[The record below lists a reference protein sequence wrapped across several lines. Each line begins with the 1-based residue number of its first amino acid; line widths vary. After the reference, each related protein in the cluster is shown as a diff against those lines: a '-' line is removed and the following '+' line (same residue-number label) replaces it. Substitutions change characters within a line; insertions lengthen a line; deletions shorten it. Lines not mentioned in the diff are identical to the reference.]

1 VTLESELRDLI
12 REATKLALR
21 DELPALLR
29 EHLKPLLERPD
40 AAPGDGGP
48 LSTEA
53 AAAYAG
59 VSAATIRE
67 WVTAGQLR
75 AQRAGRVIKI
85 RHGDLD
91 AFLARRA
98 GTHAEGVVDL
108 SERARAI
115 LSGKKR
121 SKE

>member
-1 VTLESELRDLI
+1 MTIESDLRDLI

-29 EHLKPLLERPD
+29 EHLKPLMEQPKVARS
-40 AAPGDGGP
+40 DGRP

-59 VSAATIRE
+59 VSAATVRE
-67 WVTAGQLR
+67 WVSAGQLR

-85 RHGDLD
+85 RQGVTGDLNPRESG
-91 AFLARRA
+91 ASRR
-98 GTHAEGVVDL
+98 
-108 SERARAI
+108 
-115 LSGKKR
+115 
-121 SKE
+121 